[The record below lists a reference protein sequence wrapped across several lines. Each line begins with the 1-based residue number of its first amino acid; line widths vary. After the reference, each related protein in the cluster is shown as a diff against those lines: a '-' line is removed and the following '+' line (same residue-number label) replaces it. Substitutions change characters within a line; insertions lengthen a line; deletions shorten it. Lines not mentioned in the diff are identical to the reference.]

1 VNRGNEWLL
10 IALSV
15 VVALWLTVLPL
26 PASLLWARPEWV
38 ALVVLY
44 WVVMAP
50 DKVGIGVAWL
60 VGLLLDVIE
69 GRPLGGN
76 AFALAVVA
84 YVTLI
89 LYQRLRMYG
98 ALQQIGLVF
107 VLIGVHQLIGHWVQ
121 TLTAQVLPTLLFLLP
136 ALVSALLWPTLLW
149 LLGHLRDHSS
159 VS

>member
-1 VNRGNEWLL
+1 MNRGEWGVIGLSLL
-10 IALSV
+10 A
-15 VVALWLTVLPL
+15 ALWLTALPL
-26 PASLLWARPEWV
+26 PAWALWARPEWV

-50 DKVGIGVAWL
+50 DKFGIGAAWL

-69 GRPLGGN
+69 GSPLGGN

-84 YVTLI
+84 YIALI

-98 ALQQIGLVF
+98 VLQQILLVF

-121 TLTAQVLPTLLFLLP
+121 TLTAQVVPTLLFLLP

-149 LLGHLRDHSS
+149 LLGRYRGSP
-159 VS
+159 VA